1 MTSTSDREEWE
12 RIVNEDLQELLALV
26 EETGIEELEVSA
38 GDRSIRIKIDRTA
51 RPTGDPDEGGPETA
65 DDGEPSLP
73 TISVHADR
81 VGTFYRSPQGED
93 EPLKDEDDSVAQGES
108 IGFIDSLNVWH
119 EIAVPEAGRI
129 LSFAV
134 SDGTDVEYGQ
144 VLALIQVEERDS
156 GEED

>member
-12 RIVNEDLQELLALV
+12 RIVNEDLQELLVLV

-51 RPTGDPDEGGPETA
+51 RPTGDPDEGGLETA
-65 DDGEPSLP
+65 DDGEPSRP
-73 TISVHADR
+73 AISVHADR

-93 EPLKDEDDSVAQGES
+93 VPLKNENDIVAQGEG

-119 EIAVPEAGRI
+119 EIAVPESGRI

-134 SDGTDVEYGQ
+134 PDGTDIEYGQ
-144 VLALIQVEERDS
+144 VLALIQVETQES
-156 GEED
+156 GDPE